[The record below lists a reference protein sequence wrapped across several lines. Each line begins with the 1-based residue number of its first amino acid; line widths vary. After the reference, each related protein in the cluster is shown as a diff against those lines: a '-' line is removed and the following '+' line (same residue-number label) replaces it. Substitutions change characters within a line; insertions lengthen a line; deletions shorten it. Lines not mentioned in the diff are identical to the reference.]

1 MQTGERQS
9 ARMRMQYLKSVL
21 SQDVS
26 FFDTKTSTG
35 EIISSISTDIVVIQD
50 AISDKVY
57 VLNLQIRMSLYSF
70 KILAVHFYFV
80 LHIDIV
86 I

>member
-21 SQDVS
+21 SQDVT

-57 VLNLQIRMSLYSF
+57 ILNLQMRMSLYSL
-70 KILAVHFYFV
+70 KIMAVHFILFCI
-80 LHIDIV
+80 LTL
-86 I
+86 

>member
-21 SQDVS
+21 NQDVT

-57 VLNLQIRMSLYSF
+57 ILNLQMRMSLYSL
-70 KILAVHFYFV
+70 KIMAVHFILFCI
-80 LHIDIV
+80 LTL
-86 I
+86 

>member
-35 EIISSISTDIVVIQD
+35 EIISSISTDIVVVQD

-57 VLNLQIRMSLYSF
+57 ILNLQIRMSLYSF
-70 KILAVHFYFV
+70 KIMAVHFILFCI
-80 LHIDIV
+80 LTL
-86 I
+86 

>member
-9 ARMRMQYLKSVL
+9 TRTRMQYLKSVL
-21 SQDVS
+21 SQDVT

-57 VLNLQIRMSLYSF
+57 ILNLQMRMSLYSL
-70 KILAVHFYFV
+70 KIMAVHFILFCI
-80 LHIDIV
+80 LTL
-86 I
+86 

>member
-21 SQDVS
+21 SQDVTS
-26 FFDTKTSTG
+26 FDMKTSTG

-57 VLNLQIRMSLYSF
+57 ILNLQMRMSLYSL
-70 KILAVHFYFV
+70 KIMVVHFILFCI
-80 LHIDIV
+80 LTL
-86 I
+86 